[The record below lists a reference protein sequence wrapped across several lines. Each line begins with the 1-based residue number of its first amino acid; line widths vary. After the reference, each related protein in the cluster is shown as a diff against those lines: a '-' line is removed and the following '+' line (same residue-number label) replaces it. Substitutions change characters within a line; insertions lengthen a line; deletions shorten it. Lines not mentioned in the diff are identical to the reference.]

1 MVSFLMHVNIWADDL
16 KINANENKDAVIKW
30 YTEMNYDKQNF
41 RVEYV
46 ISNVFKITYDTD
58 DENEDRCMM
67 ETVADPDDDGNYPI
81 KIKGRMYLIA
91 GKIID
96 NTISRN

>member
-1 MVSFLMHVNIWADDL
+1 MHVNIWTDDL
-16 KINANENKDAVIKW
+16 KINVKANKDAVVKW
-30 YTEMNYDKQNF
+30 YNEMNYDKENF

-67 ETVADPDDDGNYPI
+67 EIVADPDDDGNYPI